1 MSGEPTLSLELSP
14 SRGFAAIIVTV
25 HAAAAACVA
34 AVFPGIAGGLVAVL
48 LLALGL
54 FTALDRALLRQPDS
68 VRSLLIEGPDA
79 LGLVTADGRR
89 SDVLVGARR
98 HVSRLAVIVPVRHTM
113 RRTIV
118 ITRDMLDVESF
129 RKLRLWALW
138 GRVPGAARE
147 LFAGARVSAT

>member
-1 MSGEPTLSLELSP
+1 LSGEPILSLKLSP
-14 SRGFAAIIVTV
+14 ARGFAAIIVAL

-34 AVFPGIAGGLVAVL
+34 AVLPGIAGGLVAVL

-54 FTALDRALLRQPDS
+54 FTALDRALLRHPHS

-79 LGLVTADGRR
+79 LVLVAANGRR

-98 HVSRLAVIVPVRHTM
+98 HVTRLAVIVPVRHTM

-118 ITRDMLDVESF
+118 VTRDMLDVESF
-129 RKLRLWALW
+129 RKLRLWTLW
-138 GRVPGAARE
+138 GRVPGAAGE
-147 LFAGARVSAT
+147 LFKRARVSAR